1 MASERVSV
9 RLPEDLARALRKK
22 AKVERKTFTQALV
35 EAARTGLGGDAALWA
50 RAALIGVAHA
60 ATGGDW
66 EKTWVWV
73 RRFEEAARKGEGAG
87 AEAK

>member
-22 AKVERKTFTQALV
+22 AKAERKTFTQALV
-35 EAARTGLGGDAALWA
+35 EAARAGLGGDAA
-50 RAALIGVAHA
+50 RAALIGIAHA
-60 ATGGDW
+60 IAQGDW

-73 RRFEEAARKGEGAG
+73 RRFERAAREGAG
-87 AEAK
+87 GSAEAK